1 MDIVDRMRSRV
12 IGPQDCEDAA
22 VEIEQLRATACDC
35 TQEVHADGKKETR
48 CGSAQMMREIER
60 LRADNLALRMALRG
74 MVDTADRVD
83 LDRPTFGECKA
94 MRDARAALVAV
105 DG

>member
-1 MDIVDRMRSRV
+1 MDIVDRMRSKF

-22 VEIEQLRATACDC
+22 VEIE
-35 TQEVHADGKKETR
+35 
-48 CGSAQMMREIER
+48 R
-60 LRADNLALRMALRG
+60 LRADKQALRMALRA

-94 MRDARAALVAV
+94 MRMARAALVAV